1 MDPAPDFAR
10 EFARWLLV
18 TGVILAAV
26 GAVLLFGGKLPLRLG
41 RLPGDIAIE
50 GRRGS
55 FYFPIVTCL
64 LLSVVLTLVMWL
76 VSSFRK

>member
-1 MDPAPDFAR
+1 MDPAR
-10 EFARWLLV
+10 ELGKWLLL
-18 TGVILAAV
+18 GGLILAAV
-26 GAVLLFGGKLPLRLG
+26 GGLLLLGARLPFRLG

-64 LLSVVLTLVMWL
+64 LLSVVLTLILWL
-76 VSSFRK
+76 VGWLRR

>member
-1 MDPAPDFAR
+1 MDPAR
-10 EFARWLLV
+10 EFAREIGRWLLV
-18 TGVILAAV
+18 TGVILTAV
-26 GAVLLFGGKLPLRLG
+26 GAVLLFAGKLPLRLG

-64 LLSVVLTLVMWL
+64 LLSVVLTLVMWV